1 MARVT
6 LHDLDS
12 VPEHSADALKKHTE
26 RMGGTT
32 LNIFAAMAN
41 SPTVLNL
48 YTAVEDLLQEH
59 STLEGKTREA
69 LHLTVANVN
78 ECGYC
83 QAAYT
88 MTAKR
93 RGFSDDQA
101 LQIRRGE
108 VDDDAKL
115 SALLRIA
122 REAAATKGEVSDE
135 AWDAAL
141 QAGWDEA
148 AILDAYSE
156 VIRTTLT
163 NWFNHLVHTD
173 QDLPEAPPLD

>member
-12 VPEHSADALKKHTE
+12 VPDHSADALARHTE
-26 RMGGTT
+26 RMGGKT
-32 LNIFAAMAN
+32 LNIFGAMAN

-48 YTAVEDLLQEH
+48 YTAVEDLLAEH
-59 STLEGKTREA
+59 STLDGRTREA
-69 LHLTVANVN
+69 LHLTIANIN

-93 RGFSDDQA
+93 QGFSDEQA

-108 VDDDAKL
+108 VDGDAEL
-115 SALLRIA
+115 TALLRIA
-122 REAAATKGEVSDE
+122 REAATHKGEVSDD
-135 AWDAAL
+135 AWDAATD
-141 QAGWDEA
+141 AGWDEA

-173 QDLPEAPPLD
+173 QDLPEAPALD

>member
-12 VPEHSADALKKHTE
+12 VPAHSADALEKHTD
-26 RMGGTT
+26 RMGGKT

-48 YTAVEDLLQEH
+48 YTAMEDLLAER
-59 STLEGKTREA
+59 STLDGSTREA
-69 LHLTVANVN
+69 LHLTVANAN
-78 ECGYC
+78 DCGYC

-93 RGFSDDQA
+93 EGFSDDQA

-108 VDDDAKL
+108 VDGDAKL

-122 REAAATKGEVSDE
+122 REAATTQGEVSDQ
-135 AWDAAL
+135 AWDAAID
-141 QAGWDEA
+141 AGWDEA

-173 QDLPEAPPLD
+173 QDLPEAPSLD

>member
-12 VPEHSADALKKHTE
+12 APDHSRDALKKHTE
-26 RMGGTT
+26 RMGGKT

-48 YTAVEDLLQEH
+48 YTAVEDLLREH
-59 STLEGKTREA
+59 STLDGKTREA
-69 LHLTVANVN
+69 LHLTVANIN
-78 ECGYC
+78 ECSYC

-88 MTAKR
+88 MTAKAQ
-93 RGFSDDQA
+93 GFSDEQA
-101 LQIRRGE
+101 LNIRRGA
-108 VDDDAKL
+108 VDSDAEL

-122 REAAATKGEVSDE
+122 REAASDKGEVSDD
-135 AWDAAL
+135 AWNAAL
-141 QAGWDEA
+141 DAGWDEA

-173 QDLPEAPPLD
+173 HDLPEAPALD